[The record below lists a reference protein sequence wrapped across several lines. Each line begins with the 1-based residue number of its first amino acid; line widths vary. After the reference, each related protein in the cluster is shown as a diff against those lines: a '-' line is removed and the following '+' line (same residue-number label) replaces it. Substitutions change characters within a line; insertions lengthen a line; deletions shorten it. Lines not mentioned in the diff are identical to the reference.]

1 MFRDKILAYLDKR
14 LSGIRE
20 NYGLARENVDAEAV
34 HDLRV
39 HLKRTRA
46 LFSLIEA
53 LEPGFNA
60 RREFRPF
67 RALARATRR
76 LRDIQVQLEL
86 FDHSSRRLK
95 NKPDG
100 FRRFMELLEDRLKRE
115 FMVSSGPQVMQILQ
129 AGRDRLEEALEGLS
143 AAASLPRAEARYHQ
157 LKAEFFDLACLAEMD
172 DSVLHEL
179 RTRAKQ
185 THYTF
190 EITRSCFRRLG
201 GERRFVGRVK
211 RLHGLLG
218 DWHDREVAFEHL
230 DRYLHHSGARGLDRS
245 LGALG
250 ETLNR
255 DKERLAGR
263 CRAEIARL
271 RAALTPESQAAAKS
285 QQTGT
290 GEEDKKPVKSKP
302 GAQRPKGK
310 QQTVASKS

>member
-1 MFRDKILAYLDKR
+1 MFHEKILVYLDKR

-20 NYGLARENVDAEAV
+20 NYDLAREKVDAEAV

-39 HLKRTRA
+39 HLKRARA

-67 RALARATRR
+67 KELSRATRR
-76 LRDIQVQLEL
+76 LRDIQVQIEL
-86 FDHSSRRLK
+86 FDHSTRRLK

-100 FRRFMELLEDRLKRE
+100 FRRFLELLEDRLKRE
-115 FMVSSGPQVMQILQ
+115 FTVSSGPQVMQILQ
-129 AGRDRLEEALEGLS
+129 SGRDSLEEALSGIS

-157 LKAEFFDLACLAEMD
+157 LKAEFLDLACLAEKD

-190 EITRSCFRRLG
+190 EITRICFRRLG

-250 ETLNR
+250 EILSR

-263 CRAEIARL
+263 CRVEISRL
-271 RAALTPESQAAAKS
+271 RAMLTPGANSTGKKGSGAAVNGGREPAA
-285 QQTGT
+285 TVT
-290 GEEDKKPVKSKP
+290 
-302 GAQRPKGK
+302 K
-310 QQTVASKS
+310 QKNAV